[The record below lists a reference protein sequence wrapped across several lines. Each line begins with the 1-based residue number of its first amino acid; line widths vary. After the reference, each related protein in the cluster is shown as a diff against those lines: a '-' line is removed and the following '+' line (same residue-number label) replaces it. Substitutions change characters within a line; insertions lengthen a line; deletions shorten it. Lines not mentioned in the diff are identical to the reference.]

1 MSSMINLKASKKTPT
16 ITVGVNPVTNIHV
29 AEARSST
36 NVHYPGPDGVQE
48 STAQVV
54 DVVIVRGSPVSND
67 TVELS
72 YRIFLPQLT

>member
-1 MSSMINLKASKKTPT
+1 MTEIE
-16 ITVGVNPVTNIHV
+16 I
-29 AEARSST
+29 E
-36 NVHYPGPDGVQE
+36 
-48 STAQVV
+48 TAQNEIIEESNAH